1 MVAAAS
7 GPARVL
13 VPGLVPFPTD
23 ACCVA
28 IGVADD
34 DSEGVVV
41 LLGGVS
47 PAADSH
53 GFGFVVNPN

>member
-1 MVAAAS
+1 M
-7 GPARVL
+7 
-13 VPGLVPFPTD
+13 VPFPAD

-34 DSEGVVV
+34 DSEGVAV

-53 GFGFVVNPN
+53 GALFGFAVNPN